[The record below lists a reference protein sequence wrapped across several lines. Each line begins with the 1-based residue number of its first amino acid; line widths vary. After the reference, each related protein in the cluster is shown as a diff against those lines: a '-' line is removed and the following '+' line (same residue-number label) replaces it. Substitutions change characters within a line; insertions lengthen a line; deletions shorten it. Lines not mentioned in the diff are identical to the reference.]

1 MSVIESSMATPSVT
15 PTNSW
20 APALNRLTLQAGL
33 IIAIGLLWQFVL
45 GPLIGEN
52 WVSKPS
58 LIYDRLSTWI
68 ANGDLWWHLQ
78 ATLGAAAA
86 GYALGAAA
94 ALLFAFLL
102 GSSPFADN
110 VSRPFITAGYSFPKE
125 AIAPVFII
133 LFGIGLGSKIAL
145 ATLAVFFIVY
155 QNAIGGVRMVDR
167 DLRNVMRIMGAGR
180 MQLFALVVA
189 PMAAPWIFT
198 GLRLSVRYA
207 FTAVIFGEMLSGNR
221 GLGYLVK
228 YAANLFDA
236 SGVFAALTAVM
247 LVSVSMTMLLKRLE
261 ETLNRWRRP

>member
-1 MSVIESSMATPSVT
+1 MTSSRPWSPV
-15 PTNSW
+15 
-20 APALNRLTLQAGL
+20 LVRLGLQSGL
-33 IIAIGLLWQFVL
+33 IIIIGLLWQFVL

-58 LIYDRLSTWI
+58 QIYDRLAVWTAS
-68 ANGDLWWHLQ
+68 GDLWWHLQ

-86 GYALGAAA
+86 GYGLGAIA
-94 ALLFAFLL
+94 ALLLAFLL
-102 GSSPFADN
+102 GSSSFADN

-155 QNAIGGVRMVDR
+155 QNVIGGVRMVDR
-167 DLRNVMRIMGAGR
+167 DLRNVMRVMGAGR
-180 MQLFALVVA
+180 FQLFALVVA

-221 GLGYLVK
+221 GLGYVVK
-228 YAANLFDA
+228 YAANQFDA
-236 SGVFAALTAVM
+236 AGVFAALTAVM
-247 LVSVSMTMLLKRLE
+247 LVSVSMTLLLKRIE
-261 ETLNRWRRP
+261 EILNRWRRP

>member
-1 MSVIESSMATPSVT
+1 MSAIDSSTAASAAW
-15 PTNSW
+15 S
-20 APALNRLTLQAGL
+20 PALARLVPQIGL
-33 IIAIGLLWQFVL
+33 VIAIGLLWQFVL

-52 WVSKPS
+52 WISTPS
-58 LIYDRLSTWI
+58 QVYDRLAAWTIS
-68 ANGDLWWHLQ
+68 GDLWWHLQ

-86 GYALGAAA
+86 GYALGAVA
-94 ALLFAFLL
+94 ALLLAFLL

-133 LFGIGLGSKIAL
+133 LFGIGMGSKIAL

-155 QNAIGGVRMVDR
+155 QNVIGGVRMVDH

-180 MQLFALVVA
+180 LQLFALVVA

-228 YAANLFDA
+228 YAANQFDTA
-236 SGVFAALTAVM
+236 GVFAALTAVM
-247 LVSVSMTMLLKRLE
+247 LVSVSMTLLLKRLE
-261 ETLNRWRRP
+261 EILNRWRRP